1 MNRDRDLDPGY
12 LQAELQ
18 AIATISHTLAK
29 ESQGNCLALL
39 ALLRTLEGLHREI
52 REGFFLGSLPDNRQT
67 LYALLKD
74 IEEEGGWPYIDR
86 LKLREILVKFPDT
99 AETCSHGDTENEKQV
114 EG

>member
-12 LQAELQ
+12 LPAELQ
-18 AIATISHTLAK
+18 AIATISRTLAQ
-29 ESQGNCLALL
+29 ESQGNSLALL

-52 REGFFLGSLPDNRQT
+52 REGFFQVSLPDNRQT

-86 LKLREILVKFPDT
+86 LKLRQILAKFPDA
-99 AETCSHGDTENEKQV
+99 AETSSGTDPENEKQV